1 MSIRSSLLKCL
12 GGVPQEV
19 YHVDV
24 ANLQDKIASLF
35 SDLDDLKGT
44 VKNVERDLQ
53 EFPDP
58 SDLPERGLGDDV
70 SELKD
75 EVDQMKSDL
84 EDIKSE
90 HADLVNTVESL
101 SDELE
106 NVSENAQALATD
118 MQTVQTRLNVLAP
131 NVPVSA

>member
-1 MSIRSSLLKCL
+1 MSIRSSLLKYL

-24 ANLQDKIASLF
+24 ASLRDKIGELI
-35 SDLDDLKGT
+35 SDFDDLKGT

-58 SDLPERGLGDDV
+58 SELAERGLSDDV

-75 EVDQMKSDL
+75 ELDQL
-84 EDIKSE
+84 KSE
-90 HADLVNTVESL
+90 FDDLRSDHADLVNTVESL

-106 NVSENAQALATD
+106 NVSE
-118 MQTVQTRLNVLAP
+118 TVKTRLNVLAP
-131 NVPVSA
+131 NVPVSV

>member
-1 MSIRSSLLKCL
+1 MSIRSSLLKYL

-24 ANLQDKIASLF
+24 ASLRDKIGELI
-35 SDLDDLKGT
+35 SDFDDLKGT

-58 SDLPERGLGDDV
+58 SELAERGLSDDV

-75 EVDQMKSDL
+75 ELDQLKSEFDDL
-84 EDIKSE
+84 RSE
-90 HADLVNTVESL
+90 HADLVNTVDSL

-106 NVSENAQALATD
+106 NVSE
-118 MQTVQTRLNVLAP
+118 TVKTRLNVLAP
-131 NVPVSA
+131 NVPVSV